1 MSNATNF
8 EYDLRSHLTKVKD
21 ALNQEYTFTY
31 DPLGRQLTQTRA
43 GTTMSFEYD
52 AVGNRKKRTDHM
64 GRVTNYTFDVL
75 NRLTNIQ
82 YGAGGDEQHSKL
94 YAYDELSRLTS
105 ATNEAGT
112 VAFTYDNRGRLK
124 TETDVY
130 GHVIEN
136 GYDAAN
142 RRTTLKIDS
151 ANYATYSYDLANRLT
166 GITDVSDSTSISF
179 SYDYANRLTSRYY
192 PNSLT
197 TTYEYD
203 GMSRLTRLK
212 DANTAATLFDRQY
225 AYNTANQIA
234 QIAEITGTKTF
245 GYDNI
250 DRLTSVSGTA
260 TESYAFDAVGNRT
273 SSHLS
278 SSYSYS
284 PFNRLTATQT
294 ANFGYDA
301 DGNNTSM
308 AEGSDFWRFGF
319 DRENRLYSASTRKR
333 SVRYQYDALGRR
345 VRRHTPGTKE
355 LTKYTYD
362 GLDVIMDDD
371 INSGLTKYVNGPGI
385 DNKLRA
391 ANGTNV
397 SYFLADHLG
406 STNGLTDATGAL
418 TASNAYDSFGNPT
431 NPSFPSRFQFT
442 GREYDP
448 LTKLQFSRARFY
460 APKLGRFISEDPIG
474 FRGNDINLY
483 GYVNDNPTSKNDPT
497 GLIDLGYGSPT
508 GPKPPFSHFP
518 PTKSTKP
525 KGTDWCGP
533 SGSGFWGWAVP
544 DGVGGFNFAEPCKN
558 HDECYGTC
566 GRPKEQCDQNLRTD
580 IEEVCKQA
588 GSQCPGYADKYFKG
602 VTDYYWEFLGL
613 HPGQTAYDSAQ
624 QQSGC
629 VTCRPIP
636 RPSPT
641 PRWQQN
647 GCWGGVRGC

>member
-301 DGNNTSM
+301 DGNSTSM
-308 AEGSDFWRFGF
+308 AEGSDF
-319 DRENRLYSASTRKR
+319 
-333 SVRYQYDALGRR
+333 
-345 VRRHTPGTKE
+345 
-355 LTKYTYD
+355 
-362 GLDVIMDDD
+362 
-371 INSGLTKYVNGPGI
+371 
-385 DNKLRA
+385 
-391 ANGTNV
+391 
-397 SYFLADHLG
+397 
-406 STNGLTDATGAL
+406 
-418 TASNAYDSFGNPT
+418 
-431 NPSFPSRFQFT
+431 
-442 GREYDP
+442 
-448 LTKLQFSRARFY
+448 
-460 APKLGRFISEDPIG
+460 
-474 FRGNDINLY
+474 
-483 GYVNDNPTSKNDPT
+483 
-497 GLIDLGYGSPT
+497 
-508 GPKPPFSHFP
+508 
-518 PTKSTKP
+518 
-525 KGTDWCGP
+525 
-533 SGSGFWGWAVP
+533 
-544 DGVGGFNFAEPCKN
+544 
-558 HDECYGTC
+558 
-566 GRPKEQCDQNLRTD
+566 
-580 IEEVCKQA
+580 
-588 GSQCPGYADKYFKG
+588 
-602 VTDYYWEFLGL
+602 
-613 HPGQTAYDSAQ
+613 
-624 QQSGC
+624 
-629 VTCRPIP
+629 
-636 RPSPT
+636 
-641 PRWQQN
+641 
-647 GCWGGVRGC
+647 